1 MRVDSH
7 YDVATDKRI
16 FVMYLYRDT
25 DPGNTRTF
33 IKARLDDVLVNK
45 TTISLRLQIHKE
57 FLHNV
62 YCENICHQLVDFWLV
77 CDQQRARDF
86 YALCKEKGFIP

>member
-7 YDVATDKRI
+7 YDVATHRRI
-16 FVMYLYRDT
+16 FVMYFYRDT
-25 DPGNTRTF
+25 SPEDTRTF
-33 IKARLDDVLVNK
+33 IKARLDDVRFADMK
-45 TTISLRLQIHKE
+45 ISLRLQIHKG
-57 FLHNV
+57 FLHNP